1 MPSEKTHSPLQ
12 RIEDIL
18 DNIDRVRTFVE
29 GYDFSSFVADHRTLY
44 AVTRALEIVSEASRH
59 LPVDIKARFPQIDWR
74 GIAAVG
80 NVYRHGYDSI
90 DNVFVWDVVIRD
102 LEPLRLAML
111 SELQSLGV
119 PRN

>member
-1 MPSEKTHSPLQ
+1 MPSDKKPHSPLQ

-18 DNIDRVRTFVE
+18 DNIDRVRAFME
-29 GYDFSSFVADHRTLY
+29 GYDFKSFVADDRTLY

-59 LPVDIKARFPQIDWR
+59 LPAEMKARLSQIDWR

-90 DNVFVWDVVIRD
+90 DNVFV
-102 LEPLRLAML
+102 
-111 SELQSLGV
+111 
-119 PRN
+119 